1 MLYSGLA
8 DWDAIRAVKEAVH
21 IPVVANGDIFSAEDA
36 VRCKARTGADLLMLG
51 RGTFGDPWLFGQAE
65 AALRGEAVPER
76 PALSSRVDVALHQF
90 ELAAQDKGEHIAC
103 LEARKHF
110 AWYLRGVPHSGYYKE
125 KISAIS
131 TMDDIAAIAAG
142 VKRDLR

>member
-1 MLYSGLA
+1 
-8 DWDAIRAVKEAVH
+8 
-21 IPVVANGDIFSAEDA
+21 
-36 VRCKARTGADLLMLG
+36 MLG
-51 RGTFGDPWLFGQAE
+51 RGTFGDPWLFRQTE
-65 AALRGEAVPER
+65 AALRGESVPER
-76 PALSSRVDVALHQF
+76 PALCDRVDVALHQF

>member
-51 RGTFGDPWLFGQAE
+51 RGTFGDPWLFQQTE
-65 AALRGEAVPER
+65 AALRGEAVP
-76 PALSSRVDVALHQF
+76 
-90 ELAAQDKGEHIAC
+90 
-103 LEARKHF
+103 EARKHF